1 MKNGI
6 NREKSLIVSKVDTI
20 EGHSIEEEVRH
31 AVACNEPIEGGAP
44 SDLFTERSQG
54 VLPQFDIRT
63 DTWAIAQNAMD
74 KVARSAIARR
84 DAGMHSENKEY
95 MDKRAKEIEKM
106 NKSLYSVE
114 SNNE

>member
-1 MKNGI
+1 MKNGT
-6 NREKSLIVSKVDTI
+6 NRPVSLIKSNNDTI

-31 AVACNEPIEGGAP
+31 AVACNEPIIGGAP

-54 VLPQFDIRT
+54 VLPQYDIRT

-95 MDKRAKEIEKM
+95 MQKKADEYKKM
-106 NKSLYSVE
+106 QDALHSVE
-114 SNNE
+114 TKLE

>member
-6 NREKSLIVSKVDTI
+6 KRPVSLIKANNDTI

-31 AVACNEPIEGGAP
+31 AVACNEPIQGGSPA
-44 SDLFTERSQG
+44 DLFTERSQG
-54 VLPQFDIRT
+54 VLPQYDIRT

-74 KVARSAIARR
+74 KVARTAIARK

-95 MDKRAKEIEKM
+95 MDKRASEIQKM
-106 NKSLYSVE
+106 NDALHSVE
-114 SNNE
+114 TKSE

>member
-6 NREKSLIVSKVDTI
+6 KRPVSLIKSNNDTI

-31 AVACNEPIEGGAP
+31 AVACNEPIQGGAP

-54 VLPQFDIRT
+54 VLPQYDIRT

-84 DAGMHSENKEY
+84 DAGLHSENKEY
-95 MDKRAKEIEKM
+95 MEKRAAEIEKM
-106 NKSLYSVE
+106 NKSLYGVE
-114 SNNE
+114 SQTE